1 MEVKLDD
8 KAAEAAKRAYMTHL
22 SLVSPY
28 ADISV
33 CINAAIRA
41 YLAHLSETPQ
51 TER

>member
-1 MEVKLDD
+1 MDVKLDD
-8 KAAEAAKRAYMTHL
+8 KAAEAAKRAYMLNMSTA
-22 SLVSPY
+22 SPY

-41 YLAHLSETPQ
+41 YLAHLSEPLQ